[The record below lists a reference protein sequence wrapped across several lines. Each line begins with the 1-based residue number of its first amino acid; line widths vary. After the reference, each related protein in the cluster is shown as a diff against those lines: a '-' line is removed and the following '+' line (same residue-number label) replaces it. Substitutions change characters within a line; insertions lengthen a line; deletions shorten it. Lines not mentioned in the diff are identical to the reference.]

1 MKTNLFQAS
10 ILALVAAAAA
20 FAQGPMQLKAT
31 VPFEFAVGNQTFP
44 AGVYTVDAA
53 TAGSLIVKSADHH
66 GGTITMTT
74 GVQTIAAP
82 PDAKLIF
89 NRYGSQYFLTQ
100 VWPGGTSSGR
110 QLPKAHRERELA
122 GAAASLRAVVLAS
135 R

>member
-10 ILALVAAAAA
+10 IFALVAAAAA
-20 FAQGPMQLKAT
+20 FAQDSMQLKAN

-66 GGTITMTT
+66 GGTIAMTT
-74 GVQTIAAP
+74 GVQTLAAA

-89 NRYGSQYFLTQ
+89 TRYGSQYFLTQ
-100 VWPGGTSSGR
+100 VWPGGTHLGR
-110 QLPKAHRERELA
+110 QLPKARRERELA
-122 GAAASLRAVVLAS
+122 REAASLRAVVVAS